1 MDFITKFNRSFLKAI
16 QSNKVQV
23 IDYNAGAVRE
33 ASIKFNFTHEGDGH
47 FYSLSVRRNC
57 SGLEDLGYPE
67 RLAVELSRWNPS
79 YIHGIDCAVPEGADI
94 SAIEHLK
101 NKSIIPPEIT
111 LLVVRCYEESAN
123 NYAENMM

>member
-1 MDFITKFNRSFLKAI
+1 
-16 QSNKVQV
+16 
-23 IDYNAGAVRE
+23 
-33 ASIKFNFTHEGDGH
+33 
-47 FYSLSVRRNC
+47 
-57 SGLEDLGYPE
+57 LEDLGYPE

-94 SAIEHLK
+94 SSIEHLK
-101 NKSIIPPEIT
+101 NKSIIPPEMT